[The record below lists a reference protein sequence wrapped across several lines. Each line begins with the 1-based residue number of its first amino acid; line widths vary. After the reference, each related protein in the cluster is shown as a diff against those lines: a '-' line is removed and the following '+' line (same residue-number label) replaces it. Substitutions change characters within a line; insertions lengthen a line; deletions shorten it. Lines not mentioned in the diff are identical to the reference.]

1 MTTSE
6 TNNAD
11 GASVERVSAR
21 DVFAFSRS
29 DRLFATRRSLAERL
43 EKDRTTIPLVADQL
57 FHPEVP
63 CDGVVRLGSLRV
75 TRFLPD
81 NREVTLAVLQAGN
94 TFVTRAVTDADPQ
107 PTDQSLTDQP
117 LTDQPVTNSQPTD
130 PPRSDSTPPDLYNLA
145 DIVLMAIGDTE
156 LWILPA
162 EALADEV

>member
-43 EKDRTTIPLVADQL
+43 EKDRTAIPLVADQL

-107 PTDQSLTDQP
+107 LTDQQ
-117 LTDQPVTNSQPTD
+117 LANSHLTD

-145 DIVLMAIGDTE
+145 DVVLMALGDTE

-162 EALADEV
+162 EALSDEV

>member
-1 MTTSE
+1 MTMSE

-11 GASVERVSAR
+11 PASVKRVSAR
-21 DVFAFSRS
+21 DVFTFSRS

-43 EKDRTTIPLVADQL
+43 EKDRTAVPLVADQL
-57 FHPEVP
+57 FHPDVP

-94 TFVTRAVTDADPQ
+94 TFVTRAVTDPQ
-107 PTDQSLTDQP
+107 PTDPP
-117 LTDQPVTNSQPTD
+117 LTNPQPAD

-145 DIVLMAIGDTE
+145 DILLMALGDTE